1 VECSA
6 SQDGRL
12 AKSTAEVVDMA
23 VNYRTGATGEVL
35 NRDPAMKLKPVYR
48 WDCT

>member
-1 VECSA
+1 MTV
-6 SQDGRL
+6 GLRG
-12 AKSTAEVVDMA
+12 STAEVVDMT

-35 NRDPAMKLKPVYR
+35 DCDPAMKLKPVYM